1 MTPMPASNGLPP
13 SSRTRFK
20 VTTSPARKF
29 LAPIHMG
36 SMISL
41 ATLDLSMSGLT
52 MTLEN
57 LRWQAF
63 EVDGTMMKG
72 RFNAGNYRNSYYLN
86 SY

>member
-1 MTPMPASNGLPP
+1 
-13 SSRTRFK
+13 
-20 VTTSPARKF
+20 
-29 LAPIHMG
+29 
-36 SMISL
+36 
-41 ATLDLSMSGLT
+41 MSGLT